1 MALFKKIN
9 CRFKSFSL
17 LLLSPLLINQALADT
32 VDSTITL
39 ETLLSYQNTA
49 WIVWVGVMV
58 LFMQA
63 GFALLESGS
72 VRSKNVV
79 NVMMK
84 NYIDMC
90 VSADWHFL
98 RWAMA

>member
-1 MALFKKIN
+1 MALFKNIN

-49 WIVWVGVMV
+49 WIVWAGVMV
-58 LFMQA
+58 LFM
-63 GFALLESGS
+63 
-72 VRSKNVV
+72 
-79 NVMMK
+79 
-84 NYIDMC
+84 
-90 VSADWHFL
+90 
-98 RWAMA
+98 